1 MLGVSSKGNEM
12 ILDDFKK
19 KLESLNTG
27 DEAELDALCMTWIE
41 TALMDNGTD
50 GKIGIALLDIIRKNL
65 MP

>member
-1 MLGVSSKGNEM
+1 M